1 MTKKIKLNIQGMHC
15 GSCAKMIE
23 MELEEK
29 VNKIKVDSISGKAEI
44 DFDDDKISESE
55 IKDIILKMGYKIKE

>member
-1 MTKKIKLNIQGMHC
+1 MRKMTKKIKLNIQGMHC

-23 MELEEK
+23 MELEE
-29 VNKIKVDSISGKAEI
+29 KVDSISGKAEI

-55 IKDIILKMGYKIKE
+55 IKDIILKMGYKT

>member
-1 MTKKIKLNIQGMHC
+1 MISKLKLNIQGMHC

-23 MELEEK
+23 MELEE
-29 VNKIKVDSISGKAEI
+29 KVDSISGKAEI

-55 IKDIILKMGYKIKE
+55 IKDIILKMGYKT

>member
-1 MTKKIKLNIQGMHC
+1 MHC

-23 MELEEK
+23 MELEE
-29 VNKIKVDSISGKAEI
+29 KVDSISGKAEI

-55 IKDIILKMGYKIKE
+55 IKDIILKMGYKT